1 MAATRGI
8 SRRDLFKLSLLIC
21 GSALLAACQHL
32 ISPPAPDP
40 TLIPAVDIPAA
51 RLPTLTPRPTPP
63 PTATSLTCVHLL
75 TPENGAALP
84 AMGRVTFSWE
94 PMPEAAAYW
103 LEIRLPNGQTATFD
117 STGSR
122 DLYLEAFRM
131 DGVFYWQ
138 VSALGHGG
146 GLLCTSDPF
155 VFEKGD

>member
-1 MAATRGI
+1 M
-8 SRRDLFKLSLLIC
+8 SRRDLLKLSLLLC
-21 GSALLAACQHL
+21 GGAVLAACQHIL
-32 ISPPAPDP
+32 PPPAPVP
-40 TLIPAVDIPAA
+40 TFTPTQTDTPAP
-51 RLPTLTPRPTPP
+51 LPTLTPRPTQP
-63 PTATSLTCVHLL
+63 PTATPLTCVHLL
-75 TPENGAALP
+75 TPENGVTLP
-84 AMGRVTFSWE
+84 AAGRLTFSWE

-131 DGVFYWQ
+131 RGVYYWQ

-155 VFEKGD
+155 VFEKGE